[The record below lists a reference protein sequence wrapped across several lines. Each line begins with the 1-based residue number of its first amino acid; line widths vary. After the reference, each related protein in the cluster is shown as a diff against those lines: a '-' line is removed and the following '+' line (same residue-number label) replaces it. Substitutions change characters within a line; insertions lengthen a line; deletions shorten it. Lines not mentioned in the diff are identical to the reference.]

1 MPVKIGK
8 ALIYAVLLW
17 VIGFVWGS
25 IVFMTPTLKSV
36 AAIRYVSSNP
46 AISFPILIIW
56 LIVTY
61 LLAKSYLKVA
71 GDKAAE
77 GLKLGIMF
85 SIVNVLLDLFV
96 LVLLLKAGF
105 GYFVSLTV
113 WLGYFILFVIPWI
126 VGRSLQQNVAE
137 RDGSEQ
143 IGRSGI
149 SGLLNDK

>member
-1 MPVKIGK
+1 MPFKIGK

-17 VIGFVWGS
+17 TIGFVWGS
-25 IVFMTPTLKSV
+25 IVFMTPALKTV
-36 AAIRYVSSNP
+36 AAIPYVSSNP

-61 LLAKSYLKVA
+61 LLAKSYLKAA

-85 SIVNVLLDLFV
+85 SVVNLALDLLV

-113 WLGYFILFVIPWI
+113 WLGYFMLFIIPWI
-126 VGRSLQQNVAE
+126 AGRSLQRPGA
-137 RDGSEQ
+137 
-143 IGRSGI
+143 
-149 SGLLNDK
+149 